1 MLGYVSL
8 CRYYARPAITI
19 QKAQNLTIAFRFITD
34 IEKIPLVN
42 IGELLMFIAYSRRIE
57 SYEFVCDTQNYC
69 NRYARITCY
78 TLRMLCY
85 LPGNTMY
92 NQILHL
98 AALTHLVWLVELDIR
113 NLMCTPERSVHLHY
127 AHREVAT
134 STHLYSML
142 LIYCHYF
149 LLLFCLNNPPMDLNL
164 EVSSYLGWVVFNLPH
179 CGVPMRKW
187 SFNDSIYAIQKF
199 RMRYTLWCNVH
210 DHWLVM
216 WCNIHDHWLVMWC
229 NIHDHWLVMWCNI
242 HDHWLVMWC
251 NIHDHW
257 LAMWCSVKFST
268 E

>member
-1 MLGYVSL
+1 MASFFWASCCTIKFCPGKPRKKCSSEIGIPRLIITSSENLEVHVSKLVCLWWGFYCIPCSCPPNSCMLGYVSL

-42 IGELLMFIAYSRRIE
+42 IGEPVMFIAYSRRNE
-57 SYEFVCDTQNYC
+57 SYEFVFDTQNYC
-69 NRYARITCY
+69 KRYTHITCY

-142 LIYCHYF
+142 LIYWHYF

-164 EVSSYLGWVVFNLPH
+164 EVSSSLGWIVFSLPH
-179 CGVPMRKW
+179 CGLPMRK
-187 SFNDSIYAIQKF
+187 
-199 RMRYTLWCNVH
+199 
-210 DHWLVM
+210 
-216 WCNIHDHWLVMWC
+216 
-229 NIHDHWLVMWCNI
+229 
-242 HDHWLVMWC
+242 
-251 NIHDHW
+251 
-257 LAMWCSVKFST
+257 
-268 E
+268 